1 MWHTTRLYIELI
13 FFLVYVNDLA
23 FACKQARPVL
33 LADRSR
39 VNISSIDVDNVQQ
52 VKNESTKI
60 YIHGLEKMKMSAK
73 FFLFLIK
80 KLNAE
85 WYSWMPELKLLSNQQ
100 HVHQKTKSLLSSS
113 GPN

>member
-1 MWHTTRLYIELI
+1 MFHIIVPNLVVITLNVAYHKALYRTH
-13 FFLVYVNDLA
+13 FFFFVYVNDLA

-60 YIHGLEKMKMSAK
+60 YIHGLEKMS
-73 FFLFLIK
+73 F
-80 KLNAE
+80 
-85 WYSWMPELKLLSNQQ
+85 
-100 HVHQKTKSLLSSS
+100 
-113 GPN
+113 